1 MSRKAVATL
10 AVLPAAVAVGV
21 LSVLIGRAHA
31 GYWFA
36 GVSPAYAAFEL
47 AAGAALVAAGATA
60 WARGPARTFGA
71 LLVASAVAWFL
82 LEWNN
87 PGIRSS
93 VAFTLGLVFY
103 AAAFAFVA
111 HAALVYPGP
120 VRSRLDR
127 LVLAVAYVTTL
138 LLLGILTAFTLDP
151 RAEGC
156 NECPRNLLL
165 LHDSPR
171 VAEQLNRTGVYA
183 GLVACVLLVVL
194 LARRL
199 LRVSPALR
207 RLSWPVIVPAATYL
221 GLVAADFAHSLD
233 RGYLANDAADR
244 GLWLGEAAALLALS
258 GGVAWEWLRSRRTR
272 AAVARLVVDLAG
284 SPAPGGLRDAL
295 AQTLHDPSLA
305 IGYPLA
311 DGRIVD
317 ADGREVLLEGET
329 TPLVRGGRE
338 VALLSHRQGLLDD
351 PGQLEEVAAA
361 ARLGLENERLQ
372 AESKAQ
378 LQDLRESRARVITA
392 GDAERRR
399 LERDLHDGAQ
409 QRLVGLSLSLRL
421 ARGALG
427 PEPDLDI
434 LRRIDAAD
442 AEVRAALAELRD
454 LAAGIFPAVLADEGL
469 AAALETL
476 ADDARVP
483 VTLAAVAEER
493 FVPEVEAAAYFVVT
507 EVLRRR
513 GVRALTVAAVR
524 RDRLL
529 VVDVASDG
537 DVDALVEATDR
548 VGALSGTLEIALGEG
563 GCARIRAEI
572 PCGS

>member
-1 MSRKAVATL
+1 MSRKAVATF
-10 AVLPAAVAVGV
+10 AVLAAGVAIGV
-21 LSVLIGRAHA
+21 LSVLIGRAHP

-36 GVSPAYAAFEL
+36 GRAPVYAAIEL
-47 AAGAALVAAGATA
+47 ATGVALVAAGATA
-60 WARGPARTFGA
+60 WARRPESRFGA
-71 LLVASAVAWFL
+71 LVVASGVGWL
-82 LEWNN
+82 LVEWNN
-87 PGIRSS
+87 PGVSS
-93 VAFTLGLVFY
+93 AVAFTVGLAAY
-103 AAAFAFVA
+103 AAAPAFVA
-111 HAALVYPGP
+111 HAAVVHAEP
-120 VRSRLDR
+120 VASRLER
-127 LVLAVAYVTTL
+127 LALAAAYGSTL
-138 LLLGILTAFTLDP
+138 LLLGLLPAFTMDP
-151 RAEGC
+151 RAQGC

-165 LHDSPR
+165 VHDSPG
-171 VAEQLNRTGVYA
+171 VSEQLSRTGVYL
-183 GLVACVLLVVL
+183 GLVACAVLVVL
-194 LARRL
+194 LVQRL
-199 LRVSPALR
+199 LRISPALR
-207 RLSWPVIVPAATYL
+207 RLSWPVVVPAATYL
-221 GLVAADFAHSLD
+221 AIVAADLAHSLR
-233 RGYLANDAADR
+233 RGYLASDGTDLR
-244 GLWLGEAAALLALS
+244 LWLGEAGALIALA
-258 GGVAWEWLRSRRTR
+258 GGVAWGWVRARRTR

-295 AQTLHDPSLA
+295 AQTLRDPSLA
-305 IGYPLA
+305 IGYPLG

-317 ADGREVLLEGET
+317 ARGRDVLLEGET

-338 VALLSHRQGLLDD
+338 VAILSHRRALLDD
-351 PGQLEEVAAA
+351 PAQVEEVAAA
-361 ARLGLENERLQ
+361 ARLVLENERLQ

-378 LQDLRESRARVITA
+378 LQDLRESRARVISA

-427 PEPDLDI
+427 PEPDPDV

-476 ADDARVP
+476 ADDAHVS
-483 VTLAAVAEER
+483 VTLATVADER
-493 FVPEVEAAAYFVVT
+493 FAPEVEAAAYFVVT
-507 EVLRRR
+507 QVLRHR

-529 VVDVASDG
+529 VVQVASDG

-548 VGALSGTLEIALGEG
+548 VGALSGTLEIARGEG

>member
-1 MSRKAVATL
+1 VSRKAVATL
-10 AVLPAAVAVGV
+10 VVLPAGVAVGV
-21 LSVLIGRAHA
+21 LSVLIGRAHP

-36 GVSPAYAAFEL
+36 GASPVYAAIEL
-47 AAGAALVAAGATA
+47 ATGVALVVAGATA
-60 WARGPARTFGA
+60 WARRPESRFGA
-71 LLVASAVAWFL
+71 LLVVAGMGWFL
-82 LEWNN
+82 VEWNN
-87 PGIRSS
+87 PEIPSA
-93 VAFTLGLVFY
+93 VAFTLGLAAY
-103 AAAFAFVA
+103 AAAPAFVA
-111 HAALVYPGP
+111 HAALVDAGP
-120 VRSRLDR
+120 VASRLER
-127 LVLAVAYVTTL
+127 LALVGAYASMLVLLGLLPEFTT
-138 LLLGILTAFTLDP
+138 DP

-165 LHDSPR
+165 VHDSPG
-171 VAEQLNRTGVYA
+171 VSDDLSRTGVYL
-183 GLVACVLLVVL
+183 GLAACVALVVL
-194 LARRL
+194 LVRRL
-199 LRVSPALR
+199 LRISPALR
-207 RLSWPVIVPAATYL
+207 RLSWPVLVPAATYL
-221 GLVAADFAHSLD
+221 GIVAADLAHSLH
-233 RGYLANDAADR
+233 RGYLVSDGVDR
-244 GLWLGEAAALLALS
+244 RLWLSEAGALLALA
-258 GGVAWEWLRSRRTR
+258 GGVAWRWVRARRTR

-295 AQTLHDPSLA
+295 AQTLRDPSLA
-305 IGYPLA
+305 IGYPLG

-317 ADGREVLLEGET
+317 ADGREVLPEGET

-338 VALLSHRQGLLDD
+338 VAVLSHRRALLDD
-351 PGQLEEVAAA
+351 PAQLEEVAAA
-361 ARLGLENERLQ
+361 ARLALENERLQ
-372 AESKAQ
+372 AESRAQ
-378 LQDLRESRARVITA
+378 LRDLRESRARVISA

-427 PEPDLDI
+427 PEPDPEI

-442 AEVRAALAELRD
+442 AEVTAALAELRD

-476 ADDARVP
+476 ADDAHVP
-483 VTLAAVAEER
+483 VTLAAVADER
-493 FVPEVEAAAYFVVT
+493 FAPEVEAAAYFVVT
-507 EVLRRR
+507 EVLRHR

-524 RDRLL
+524 DDGSL

-548 VGALSGTLEIALGEG
+548 VGALSGTLEIVRG
-563 GCARIRAEI
+563 GGGSARIRAEI